1 VREHEILTPPT
12 GRHRCTQ
19 LTSAPWYD
27 SQERLVIV
35 ADCGADTDKPVC
47 QLMTLTPR
55 GVLLQTAPRDPQ
67 RPRCGDRAY
76 WRQTGTTETYYEG
89 ELPGQE
95 SIPQAHYWNELFE
108 PKESTHLYLDP
119 YAPVPP

>member
-1 VREHEILTPPT
+1 M
-12 GRHRCTQ
+12 
-19 LTSAPWYD
+19 
-27 SQERLVIV
+27 
-35 ADCGADTDKPVC
+35 C

-55 GVLLQTAPRDPQ
+55 GVLLQTAPRHPQ

-76 WRQTGTTETYYEG
+76 WHQTNTTEIYYEG

-95 SIPQAHYWNELFE
+95 SIPQAHSRSELFGS
-108 PKESTHLYLDP
+108 KEFTPLYLDP